1 MDIKKTLQ
9 SLKKDGENLFKMGY
23 DGPISSSTRSFVQ
36 IVGWVMV
43 FIIWWGLSM
52 VVSERI
58 LPNPLDVFKSF
69 VPLYT
74 DKHLIYNMFY
84 SIGVNL
90 GGYVLAVVLAI
101 PVGFLMGLIPIFKH
115 SMAKPVDSARF
126 VPIPVTTGIFV
137 GLFGLS
143 VWLKINFLA
152 FGIFVYLLPVVVQRI
167 EEVDSTLKQTIWT
180 LGANKW
186 QRIRRV
192 YIPSVLSRISD
203 DIRVLVAISW
213 TYIVVAEMM
222 NQVGGLGNLATIA
235 RQETRYDMLYAIIL
249 LILLIGFLQDKLFK
263 AIDKGAFR
271 YKYV

>member
-1 MDIKKTLQ
+1 MNIKKIL
-9 SLKKDGENLFKMGY
+9 SSIKKDFKNLFKMAY

-36 IVGWVMV
+36 TIGWAMV
-43 FIIWWGLSM
+43 FIIWWGLSTI
-52 VVSERI
+52 VSERI

-74 DKHLIYNMFY
+74 DKYLIYNTFY

-90 GGYVLAVVLAI
+90 GGYVLAVSLAI
-101 PVGFLMGLIPIFKH
+101 PIGFLMGLFPIFKY
-115 SMAKPVDSARF
+115 SMNKPVDSARF

-167 EEVDSTLKQTIWT
+167 EEIDKTLKQTIWT
-180 LGANKW
+180 LGASKW
-186 QRIRRV
+186 QRIKMV

-263 AIDKGAFR
+263 GVDKLAFKH
-271 YKYV
+271 KYV

>member
-1 MDIKKTLQ
+1 MNIKKTIQ
-9 SLKKDGENLFKMGY
+9 SLKKDGKNLFKMGY

-36 IVGWVMV
+36 TMGWGLV
-43 FIIWWGLSM
+43 FLIWWGLSM

-58 LPNPLDVFKSF
+58 LPNPIDVFKSF
-69 VPLYT
+69 VPLYI
-74 DKHLIYNMFY
+74 DKHLVYNTFY

-90 GGYVLAVVLAI
+90 LGYVLAVALAI
-101 PVGFLMGLIPIFKH
+101 PVGFLMGMFGIFKH

-143 VWLKINFLA
+143 IWLKVNFLA

-167 EEVDSTLKQTIWT
+167 EEVDKTLKQTIWT
-180 LGANKW
+180 LGAGKW
-186 QRIRRV
+186 QRLRRV
-192 YIPSVLSRISD
+192 YFPSVLSRVSD
-203 DIRVLVAISW
+203 DTRVLVAISW

-263 AIDKGAFR
+263 GLDKWAFR